1 MKNFLLLWCG
11 LGLMWSC
18 SKNSDSA
25 ETNKDIP
32 TFSNI
37 EIKLEP
43 KSTLQ
48 NRTEILKKLN
58 LYYQNIWQNSE
69 MSGGLLVAKDGEILL
84 EKYQGF
90 GRENG
95 QMPINAETPLHIASV
110 SKPFTAMAILKLV
123 EHKKLDL
130 HQKINTILPKFSYEK
145 VTIFH
150 LLSHRSGLPK
160 YENFLEEAKFQPK
173 QKFVSNQEVL
183 DFMIRQKPALA
194 RETDTGFM
202 YNNTN
207 YLLLALIIEKIT
219 QKSFPEAMKLI
230 IFEPLA
236 MKNTFVFEEKH
247 LHTASQSFYQR
258 GNKLY
263 PLNEYDLIYG
273 DKNIYTTPRDL
284 LRFSQAMQDPKFL
297 PKALM
302 EKVFTPYSNEKK
314 GVNNYG
320 LGFRMK
326 IFDNGKKLTYHNG
339 WWHGSNAV
347 FVHILDTNTTIIALG
362 NKYSRKIYSA
372 MALSSLFDDYP
383 YELEKII
390 SPNEKFEENLE

>member
-1 MKNFLLLWCG
+1 MKNFLLLWFA
-11 LGLMWSC
+11 LGLVWSC
-18 SKNSDSA
+18 SKNQKL
-25 ETNKDIP
+25 ETENQENIP
-32 TFSNI
+32 TFDNI
-37 EIKLEP
+37 EIKSEP

-48 NRTEILKKLN
+48 NRTEILEKLH

-69 MSGGLLVAKDGEILL
+69 ISGGIIVAKDGEILL

-90 GRENG
+90 GRENQ
-95 QMPINAETPLHIASV
+95 QMPINIETPLHIASV
-110 SKPFTAMAILKLV
+110 SKPLTAMAILKLV

-130 HQKINTILPKFSYEK
+130 HQKINTIFPQFPYEK

-160 YENFLEEAKFQPK
+160 YENFLEEAKYQPK
-173 QKFVSNQEVL
+173 KKFVSNQEVL
-183 DFMIRQKPALA
+183 DFMIKHKPALA

-202 YNNTN
+202 YCNTN
-207 YLLLALIIEKIT
+207 YALLALIIEKIT
-219 QKSFPEAMKLI
+219 KKFYPEAMKTM

-247 LHTASQSFYQR
+247 INTAAQSFYQKDNR
-258 GNKLY
+258 LY

-273 DKNIYTTPRDL
+273 DKNIYTTPCDL
-284 LRFSQAMQDPKFL
+284 LRFSQAMQAPNFL
-297 PKALM
+297 PQSLM
-302 EKVFTPYSNEKK
+302 EQVFTPYSNEKK

-339 WWHGSNAV
+339 WWHGSNSV
-347 FVHILDTNTTIIALG
+347 FVHLPNTNTTIIALG

-372 MALSSLFDDYP
+372 MALSSLFDDFP
-383 YELEKII
+383 YELENII
-390 SPNEKFEENLE
+390 NSKSQINND